1 MGQNKHMLVA
11 HISDLHLG
19 YSQFNLEER
28 EEDVYQTF
36 AEAIDISIREGAK
49 LVLLAGDIFHTPRPT
64 GKAVIT
70 LANALKKLK
79 EKQIPAAFVLGEHD
93 ISRMRDVPFAYVFS
107 NLGLA
112 KRLKLDEPFEVGNC
126 AVFGADKERRS
137 NIDALVE
144 RLHQTEEAAKRRHD
158 LDNKKKILVLHQGL
172 TDMNKFAGELNSTDM
187 PPSFDYYAMGHYH
200 DRIEKRYPG
209 LGGPLVY
216 PGSLDLTPS
225 EGIKDVD
232 KGFVLVDMSGE
243 EAAPQ
248 FVNLHRRPQFKEA
261 VKYEKLTEGIEDI
274 MKKAAAAAFATNGK
288 KPVVKVEVS
297 GRNIDSRAIASQL
310 TRLND
315 SCLHYVWQPLD
326 EQAQSLALDER
337 PADLDAEL
345 LRLSTDALGSK
356 EAAGFAIMD
365 LLPPAAA
372 GEVGAALDIVW
383 DIYKKRSADG
393 K

>member
-1 MGQNKHMLVA
+1 MLVA

-36 AEAIDISIREGAK
+36 GEAIDISIKEGAK
-49 LVLLAGDIFHTPRPT
+49 LVILAGDIFHTPRPT

-79 EKQIPAAFVLGEHD
+79 EKQIQAAFVLGEHD

-112 KRLKLDEPFEVGNC
+112 KRLKPDEPFEVGNC

-144 RLHQTEEAAKRRHD
+144 KLQQTEQVAKRQD
-158 LDNKKKILVLHQGL
+158 FDGKKKILVLHQGL

-200 DRIEKRYPG
+200 DRIEKHYPN

-225 EGIKDVD
+225 EGIKDVE
-232 KGFVLVDMSGE
+232 KGFVLVDMSGDE
-243 EAAPQ
+243 PTPQ
-248 FVNLHRRPQFKEA
+248 FVNLHRRPQFKEG
-261 VKYEKLTEGIEDI
+261 VKYEKLAEGIEEI
-274 MKKAAAAAFATNGK
+274 MKKAADLAANGK

-310 TRLND
+310 TRLNEV
-315 SCLHYVWQPLD
+315 CLHYVWQPVD

-345 LRLSTDALGSK
+345 LRLSTDALGSE
-356 EAAGFAIMD
+356 EAARLAIRD

-372 GEVGAALDIVW
+372 GEAGAALDIVW
-383 DIYKKRSADG
+383 DIFKKRSAEN

>member
-1 MGQNKHMLVA
+1 MLVA

-36 AEAIDISIREGAK
+36 GEAIDISIREGVK
-49 LVLLAGDIFHTPRPT
+49 LVILAGDIFHTPRPT

-79 EKQIPAAFVLGEHD
+79 EKQIPATFVLGEHD

-112 KRLKLDEPFEVGNC
+112 KRLKPDEPFEVGNC

-144 RLHQTEEAAKRRHD
+144 KLQHAEQVAKKRQD
-158 LDNKKKILVLHQGL
+158 LGSSKKKILVLHQGL

-200 DRIEKRYPG
+200 DRIEKCYPN

-232 KGFVLVDMSGE
+232 KGFVLVDMSGD
-243 EAAPQ
+243 EAKPQ
-248 FVNLHRRPQFKEA
+248 FVNLHRRPQFKES
-261 VKYEKLTEGIEDI
+261 VKNEKLTEGIEEI
-274 MKKAAAAAFATNGK
+274 MKKAAALAAANGK

-310 TRLND
+310 TRLNEV
-315 SCLHYVWQPLD
+315 CLHYVWQPVD

-345 LRLSTDALGSK
+345 LRLSTDALGSE
-356 EAAGFAIMD
+356 EAARLAIRD

-372 GEVGAALDIVW
+372 GEAGAALDIVW
-383 DIYKKRSADG
+383 DIFKKRSAG
-393 K
+393 NK

>member
-1 MGQNKHMLVA
+1 MLVA

-36 AEAIDISIREGAK
+36 GEAIDISIKEGAK
-49 LVLLAGDIFHTPRPT
+49 LVILAGDIFHTPRPT

-79 EKQIPAAFVLGEHD
+79 EKQIQAAFVLGEHD

-112 KRLKLDEPFEVGNC
+112 KRLKPDEPFEVGNC

-144 RLHQTEEAAKRRHD
+144 KLQQTEQVAKRQD
-158 LDNKKKILVLHQGL
+158 FDGKKKILVLHQGL

-200 DRIEKRYPG
+200 DRIEKHYPN

-225 EGIKDVD
+225 EGIKDVE
-232 KGFVLVDMSGE
+232 KGFVLVDMSGDE
-243 EAAPQ
+243 PTPQ
-248 FVNLHRRPQFKEA
+248 FVNLHRRPQFKES
-261 VKYEKLTEGIEDI
+261 VKYGKLAEGIEEI
-274 MKKAAAAAFATNGK
+274 MKKAADLAANGK

-310 TRLND
+310 TRLNEV
-315 SCLHYVWQPLD
+315 CLHYVWQPVD

-345 LRLSTDALGSK
+345 LRLSTDALGSE
-356 EAAGFAIMD
+356 EAARLAIRD

-372 GEVGAALDIVW
+372 GEAGAALDIVW
-383 DIYKKRSADG
+383 DIFKKRSAEN